1 MTKYTSSPSLQ
12 SLTLKI
18 VIMNTIEVQD
28 FIHVYSMFSF
38 RDGRRMAGIIVNKY
52 NVPDARVEYF
62 FINQSDMAAYRHAFD
77 NYDRESC
84 VRLSQKIKVE
94 DIMSIRPV
102 SLADYKMTMQ
112 LLNERTQ
119 QINAAR

>member
-1 MTKYTSSPSLQ
+1 MTTFE
-12 SLTLKI
+12 I
-18 VIMNTIEVQD
+18 QD
-28 FIHVYSMFSF
+28 YIHVYSMFSF
-38 RDGRRMAGIIVNKY
+38 RDGRKLPGIIVNKY
-52 NVPDARVEYF
+52 NVAKARVEFF
-62 FINQSDMAAYRHAFD
+62 FIHQSDMGAYRQAFD

-84 VRLSQKIKVE
+84 MRLSQQVNID
-94 DIMSIRPV
+94 DILSIRPV

>member
-1 MTKYTSSPSLQ
+1 
-12 SLTLKI
+12 
-18 VIMNTIEVQD
+18 MNTIEVQD
-28 FIHVYSMFSF
+28 YIHVYSMFSF
-38 RDGRRMAGIIVNKY
+38 RDGRKLPGIIVNKY
-52 NVPDARVEYF
+52 NVAEGRVEYF
-62 FINQSDMAAYRHAFD
+62 FINQTDMSAYRQAFD

-84 VRLSQKIKVE
+84 ARLSQKIKVE
-94 DIMSIRPV
+94 DIINIRPV

>member
-1 MTKYTSSPSLQ
+1 
-12 SLTLKI
+12 
-18 VIMNTIEVQD
+18 MNTIEVQD

-38 RDGRRMAGIIVNKY
+38 RDGRKLPGIIVNKY
-52 NVPDARVEYF
+52 NVADARVEYF
-62 FINQSDMAAYRHAFD
+62 FIDQADMGAYRQAFD

-84 VRLSQKIKVE
+84 ARLSHRVNVE
-94 DIMSIRPV
+94 DILNIRPV

-119 QINAAR
+119 QINAIR

>member
-1 MTKYTSSPSLQ
+1 
-12 SLTLKI
+12 
-18 VIMNTIEVQD
+18 MNTIEVQD

-38 RDGRRMAGIIVNKY
+38 RDGRKLPGIIVNKY
-52 NVPDARVEYF
+52 NVAEARVEYF
-62 FINQSDMAAYRHAFD
+62 FINQSDMASYRQAFD

-84 VRLSQKIKVE
+84 MRLSQKVKVD

-112 LLNERTQ
+112 LLTERSQ

>member
-1 MTKYTSSPSLQ
+1 
-12 SLTLKI
+12 
-18 VIMNTIEVQD
+18 MNTIEVQD

-38 RDGRRMAGIIVNKY
+38 RDGRKQPGIIVNKY
-52 NVPDARVEYF
+52 NVAEARVEYF
-62 FINQSDMAAYRHAFD
+62 FITQADMAAYRHAFD

-84 VRLSQKIKVE
+84 ARLSERIKVD
-94 DIMSIRPV
+94 DILNIRPV

-119 QINAAR
+119 QINAIR